1 MEIVMSIRKFF
12 ACARVAALA
21 FLLWGPG
28 AVAVSAQE
36 PEASVPEEI
45 PAEAPT
51 ESAASI
57 GGVEDVQAPATD
69 PATPSMDEL
78 LNRVEAHY
86 DGPGFTARFTQ
97 ASTIQAM
104 DITDIA
110 EGKVFVKRPG
120 MMKWEY
126 ETPEPQI
133 IVTDGDLLW
142 VYRPEENQVMT
153 GAAPAYFGGGKG
165 ASFLSDFR
173 VIRDQFEV
181 SMADEA
187 EPDHYRLRLIPK
199 EDRLD
204 ITEVFL
210 SIGKEEPV
218 IDRIVTYNSYGDKT
232 AIALGHYQF
241 NQKIDDSVFRFQIP
255 EGADIVQLA
264 E

>member
-1 MEIVMSIRKFF
+1 MILRKIYMG
-12 ACARVAALA
+12 ARVAALA
-21 FLLWGPG
+21 FFLFGGLADLAP
-28 AVAVSAQE
+28 AQE
-36 PEASVPEEI
+36 STDP
-45 PAEAPT
+45 
-51 ESAASI
+51 
-57 GGVEDVQAPATD
+57 PATEAGTEAQTAD
-69 PATPSMDEL
+69 AQGEEAADSADGETDAPSVDDL
-78 LNRVEAHY
+78 LDRIEERY
-86 DGPGFTARFTQ
+86 DGPGFTARFNQ

-104 DITDIA
+104 DITDTA

-126 ETPEPQI
+126 ENPEPQI

-142 VYRPEENQVMT
+142 VYRPADNQVMT
-153 GAAPAYFGGGKG
+153 GSAPAYFGGGKG

-181 SMADEA
+181 SLAEEA
-187 EPDHYRLRLIPK
+187 EPGHHRLKLIPK

-204 ITEVFL
+204 IAELFL
-210 SIGKEEPV
+210 SVGKDDPV
-218 IDRIVTYNSYGDKT
+218 IDRIVSYNSYGDKT

>member
-1 MEIVMSIRKFF
+1 MSLRNLF
-12 ACARVAALA
+12 AGARVAALA
-21 FLLWGPG
+21 FFLLGAMSTPLPAQAPG
-28 AVAVSAQE
+28 DSPAGDAPAE
-36 PEASVPEEI
+36 EMAAPEAN
-45 PAEAPT
+45 APD
-51 ESAASI
+51 EAAS
-57 GGVEDVQAPATD
+57 GEAETASPSVE
-69 PATPSMDEL
+69 EL
-78 LNRVEAHY
+78 LNRIEERY

-104 DITDIA
+104 DITDVA

-133 IVTDGDLLW
+133 IVTDGELLW
-142 VYRPEENQVMT
+142 VYRPADNQVMT
-153 GAAPAYFGGGKG
+153 GSAPAYFGGGKG

-173 VIRDQFEV
+173 MIRDQFDV

-187 EPDHYRLRLIPK
+187 EPGHYRLKLIPK

-210 SIGKEEPV
+210 SVGKDDPV

>member
-1 MEIVMSIRKFF
+1 MILRKIYMG
-12 ACARVAALA
+12 ARVAALA
-21 FLLWGPG
+21 FFLFGGLAAP
-28 AVAVSAQE
+28 AAAQE
-36 PEASVPEEI
+36 SGDSPATETA
-45 PAEAPT
+45 AEAET
-51 ESAASI
+51 
-57 GGVEDVQAPATD
+57 VETQKGETSHSTDGETDAP
-69 PATPSMDEL
+69 SVDEL
-78 LNRVEAHY
+78 LNRIEERY
-86 DGPGFTARFTQ
+86 DGAGFTARFNQ

-104 DITDIA
+104 DITDTA

-126 ETPEPQI
+126 EIPEPQI

-142 VYRPEENQVMT
+142 VYRPADNQVMT
-153 GAAPAYFGGGKG
+153 GSAPAYFGGGKG

-173 VIRDQFEV
+173 VIRDQFDV
-181 SMADEA
+181 SLADEA
-187 EPDHYRLRLIPK
+187 EPGHYRLKLIPK

-204 ITEVFL
+204 ITELFL
-210 SIGKEEPV
+210 SVGKDDPV
-218 IDRIVTYNSYGDKT
+218 IDRIVSYNSYGDKT